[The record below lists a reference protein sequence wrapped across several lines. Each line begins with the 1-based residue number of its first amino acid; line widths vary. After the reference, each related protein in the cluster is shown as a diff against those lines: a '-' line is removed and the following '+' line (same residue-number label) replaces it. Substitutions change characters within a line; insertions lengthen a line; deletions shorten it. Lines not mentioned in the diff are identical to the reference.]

1 MERIASIVETNSVR
15 QISSRERIL
24 DGAEKLLAERG
35 YAAASIS
42 LIAKTSGLPASSIYW
57 HFDSKENLLAAVVER
72 GARRWLDS
80 QPRWHSFKGDF
91 AAFLRAIQKAT
102 EAQPPFL
109 RILMML
115 ILDHSSTS
123 PRVRR
128 TMSNVWLDVLT
139 RIQHILAEHFR
150 LGSDARGHEIAER
163 MARFILALADGAFVD
178 SYIDPDGVATEKLF
192 VDLAIALET
201 LATSLVTKM

>member
-1 MERIASIVETNSVR
+1 MGVEATGGTNRFWIIETNSVR

-35 YAAASIS
+35 YAAASIA

-102 EAQPPFL
+102 EAQPPF
-109 RILMML
+109 
-115 ILDHSSTS
+115 
-123 PRVRR
+123 
-128 TMSNVWLDVLT
+128 
-139 RIQHILAEHFR
+139 F
-150 LGSDARGHEIAER
+150 GS
-163 MARFILALADGAFVD
+163 
-178 SYIDPDGVATEKLF
+178 
-192 VDLAIALET
+192 
-201 LATSLVTKM
+201 